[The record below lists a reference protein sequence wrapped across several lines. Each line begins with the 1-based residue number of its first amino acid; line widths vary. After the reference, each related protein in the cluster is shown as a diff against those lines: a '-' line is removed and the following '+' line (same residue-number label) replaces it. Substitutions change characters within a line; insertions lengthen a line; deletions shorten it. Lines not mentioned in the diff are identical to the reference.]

1 MDFLPQVETPPRDV
15 IAANFELPTGTP
27 GERTAEIG
35 ARLEAAAH
43 RAGGTVVGGTT
54 WRATFTPLEH
64 QRDRGRAR
72 GTVRI
77 LFAATGRHRVRYAE
91 HVGAVQFALPDMEL
105 KPQARTLGLTL
116 DDLARQ
122 VRSAFFG
129 SEALRVLRGR
139 EDMRV
144 YVRLPEEERNSVAD
158 IERYVIRT
166 AGGSEVPLGQVAT
179 ARFTRSSTA
188 IHTVDGQRVIA
199 VTASVD
205 SRVANAQQ
213 VNVALESEI
222 LEPLAAEHPGFSYAF
237 GGEQR
242 QQRQTVEALR
252 GSLIIVFMIM
262 FALLAIPF
270 GSYSQPLIVM
280 AAIPLGFVGAILGHL
295 LLGLSFGF
303 MSLQGLVGCFGVV
316 VNDSL
321 VMINFINEKRDS
333 GLEIRDAIIVGTK
346 GTCPRDTADIRD
358 HVSGR
363 GPPCLRNRPCGPTPR
378 PGGGS
383 PGLWR
388 SCRHSPTYAGCSR
401 AHDVTSQSRGASA
414 CPRCSQGARVAVGSA
429 SLTAAPESDRWPGNV
444 LS

>member
-1 MDFLPQVETPPRDV
+1 MLAASTAAIVLSLTLVSSGLVRVDFLPQVEGDV

-27 GERTAEIG
+27 GERTAEVG
-35 ARLEAAAH
+35 ARLEAAGHSA
-43 RAGGTVVGGTT
+43 AGRLSEGRREGDVAPRWNTSVTVGVPAELYNPLRGDRTT
-54 WRATFTPLEH
+54 PP
-64 QRDRGRAR
+64 RG
-72 GTVRI
+72 
-77 LFAATGRHRVRYAE
+77 
-91 HVGAVQFALPDMEL
+91 HVGAVQFALPDVGSE
-105 KPQARTLGLTL
+105 PEARTLGLTL

-139 EDMRV
+139 EDLRV

-166 AGGSEVPLGQVAT
+166 AGGSEVPLWQVAT

-280 AAIPLGFVGAILGHL
+280 AAIPLGFIGAILGHL

-346 GTCPRDTADIRD
+346 ARVRAILLTSVTTFLGVAPLVFETDPAAQHLVPVAAALAFGVLVATPLLMLVVPALMMSQANLGAR
-358 HVSGR
+358 
-363 GPPCLRNRPCGPTPR
+363 LR
-378 PGGGS
+378 
-383 PGLWR
+383 
-388 SCRHSPTYAGCSR
+388 
-401 AHDVTSQSRGASA
+401 
-414 CPRCSQGARVAVGSA
+414 ARVARKV
-429 SLTAAPESDRWPGNV
+429 PGLQSGQPV
-444 LS
+444 